1 MMFEVYKKELK
12 ELLRDKKTLMFVVL
26 LPVLIFPIIFAIVA
40 FIGTQAA
47 LDADQKVNTYVIIN
61 GEYAQEFTDKV
72 FYHKSFELYNGSKT
86 FNTIEDLKA
95 GVTAGDIDMGI
106 YLPSNAVKTLD
117 SGEQS
122 KWQVV
127 FNDAK
132 SINYLFDRVKELA
145 QEYSDVLQADKLKSF
160 GIEESA
166 HKAILDPIE
175 VVKVDTADKRE
186 NLGEKI
192 GAYLPYLLIPLVLM
206 GATYPAIDLGA
217 GEKERGTLE
226 TLLLTPITR
235 TELVLGKFITLLTT
249 SIASTTI
256 TIVSMGCWVAVA
268 LTFADLDFIKT
279 AFGTL
284 AVSDLL
290 MIFLLLLP
298 LAAIFSSLALAISIY
313 ARTFKE
319 AQNYM
324 QPLSMVVFFPIIIS
338 IMPNM
343 ELTAKTAFIPV
354 TNVALAIKDIIKGTV
369 DYTFVGLIFLATA
382 LIAGALLAFCV
393 KWFNREDVLFR

>member
-1 MMFEVYKKELK
+1 MFEVFKKELR
-12 ELLRDKKTLMFVVL
+12 ELLRDKKTLIFVVAV
-26 LPVLIFPIIFAIVA
+26 PVAVFPLIFAVVA
-40 FIGTQAA
+40 FISAQAA
-47 LDADQKVNTYVIIN
+47 MDAEQKVNTYAIVN
-61 GEYAQEFTDKV
+61 GDYAPEFTDKV
-72 FYHKSFELYNGSKT
+72 FYHKSFEQYKGTKT
-86 FNTIEDLKA
+86 FNSVAQLKA
-95 GVTAGDIDMGI
+95 AVIAGDIDMGI
-106 YLPSNAVKTLD
+106 YLPSNAQQTLNNAQ
-117 SGEQS
+117 QS

-132 SINYLFDRVKELA
+132 SINFLFQRVKELA
-145 QEYSDVLQADKLKSF
+145 QEYSDALQVQKLLSF
-160 GIEESA
+160 GIDEA
-166 HKAILDPIE
+166 TQKAILEPIE

-192 GAYLPYLLIPLVLM
+192 GGFLPYLLVPLVLM

-235 TELVLGKFITLLTT
+235 TQLVLGKFITLLTT

-256 TIVSMGCWVAVA
+256 TVLSMGVWIA
-268 LTFADLDFIKT
+268 LAITFADLEFIKV
-279 AFGTL
+279 AFSSL

-290 MIFLLLLP
+290 MIFVLLLP
-298 LAAIFSSLALAISIY
+298 LAAIFSALALAISIY

-324 QPLSMVVFFPIIIS
+324 TPLSLGVIFPVIIAL
-338 IMPNM
+338 MPNV
-343 ELTAKTAFIPV
+343 ELTVKTAFIPV
-354 TNVALAIKDIIKGTV
+354 TNVALAIKEIVKGTV
-369 DYTFVGLIFLATA
+369 DYTLIGLIFLATA
-382 LIAGALLAFCV
+382 IIAGILLAFCV

>member
-1 MMFEVYKKELK
+1 MFEVYKKELK
-12 ELLRDKKTLMFVVL
+12 ELLRDKKTLMFVVA
-26 LPVLIFPIIFAIVA
+26 LPVLIFPIIFAVMA
-40 FIGTQAA
+40 FISSQAA
-47 LDADQKVNTYVIIN
+47 LEADQKVNTYVIIN
-61 GEYAQEFTDKV
+61 GEYAPEFTNKV
-72 FYHKSFELYNGSKT
+72 FYHKSFELYKGGKT
-86 FNTIEDLKA
+86 FNTIEELKA

-106 YLPSNAVKTLD
+106 YLPSNAEDTLD

-122 KWQVV
+122 KWEVV

-132 SINYLFDRVKELA
+132 SINFLFDRVKELA
-145 QEYSDVLQADKLKSF
+145 QEYSDVLQAKKLKSF
-160 GIEESA
+160 GIEEST
-166 HKAILDPIE
+166 HKAILTPIE

-192 GAYLPYLLIPLVLM
+192 GGFLPYLLIPLVLM

-256 TIVSMGCWVAVA
+256 TVVSMGCWVAVA
-268 LTFADLDFIKT
+268 LAFADLDFIKT
-279 AFGTL
+279 AFSTL
-284 AVSDLL
+284 AVTDLL
-290 MIFLLLLP
+290 MIFVLLLP

-324 QPLSMVVFFPIIIS
+324 APLSMGVFFPIIIS

>member
-1 MMFEVYKKELK
+1 MFEVYKKELK
-12 ELLRDKKTLMFVVL
+12 ELLVVA
-26 LPVLIFPIIFAIVA
+26 LPVLIFPIIFAVMA
-40 FIGTQAA
+40 FISSQAA
-47 LDADQKVNTYVIIN
+47 LEADQKVNTYVIIN
-61 GEYAQEFTDKV
+61 GEYAPEFTNKV
-72 FYHKSFELYNGSKT
+72 FYHKSFELYKGSKT
-86 FNTIEDLKA
+86 FNTIEELKA

-106 YLPSNAVKTLD
+106 YLPSNAEDTLD

-122 KWQVV
+122 KWEVV

-132 SINYLFDRVKELA
+132 SINFLFERVKELA
-145 QEYSDVLQADKLKSF
+145 QEYSDVLQAKKLKSF
-160 GIEESA
+160 GIEEST
-166 HKAILDPIE
+166 HKAILTPIE

-192 GAYLPYLLIPLVLM
+192 GGFLPYLLIPLVLM

-256 TIVSMGCWVAVA
+256 TVVSMGCWVAVA
-268 LTFADLDFIKT
+268 LAFADLDFIKT
-279 AFGTL
+279 AFSTL
-284 AVSDLL
+284 AVTDLL
-290 MIFLLLLP
+290 MIFVLLLP

-324 QPLSMVVFFPIIIS
+324 APLSMGVFFPIIIS

>member
-1 MMFEVYKKELK
+1 MFEVYKKELK
-12 ELLRDKKTLMFVVL
+12 ELLRDKKTLMFVVA
-26 LPVLIFPIIFAIVA
+26 LPVLIFPIIFAVMA
-40 FIGTQAA
+40 FISSQAA
-47 LDADQKVNTYVIIN
+47 LEADQKVNTYVIIN
-61 GEYAQEFTDKV
+61 GEYAPEFTNKV
-72 FYHKSFELYNGSKT
+72 FYHKSFELYKGSKT
-86 FNTIEDLKA
+86 FNTIEELKA

-106 YLPSNAVKTLD
+106 YLPSNAEDTLD

-122 KWQVV
+122 KWEVV

-132 SINYLFDRVKELA
+132 SINFLFDRVKELA
-145 QEYSDVLQADKLKSF
+145 QEYSDVLQAKKLKIF
-160 GIEESA
+160 GIEEST
-166 HKAILDPIE
+166 HKAILTPIE

-192 GAYLPYLLIPLVLM
+192 GGFLPYLLIPLVLM

-256 TIVSMGCWVAVA
+256 TVVSMGCWVAVA
-268 LTFADLDFIKT
+268 LAFADLDFIKT
-279 AFGTL
+279 AFSTL
-284 AVSDLL
+284 AVTDLL
-290 MIFLLLLP
+290 MIFVLLLP

-324 QPLSMVVFFPIIIS
+324 APLSMGVFFPIIIS

>member
-1 MMFEVYKKELK
+1 MFEVYKKELK
-12 ELLRDKKTLMFVVL
+12 ELLRDKKTLMFVVA
-26 LPVLIFPIIFAIVA
+26 LPVLIFPIIFAVMA
-40 FIGTQAA
+40 FISSQAA
-47 LDADQKVNTYVIIN
+47 LEADQKVNTYVIIN
-61 GEYAQEFTDKV
+61 GEYAPEFTNKV
-72 FYHKSFELYNGSKT
+72 FYHKSFELYKGSKT
-86 FNTIEDLKA
+86 FNTIEELKA

-106 YLPSNAVKTLD
+106 YLPSNAEDTLD

-122 KWQVV
+122 KWEVV

-132 SINYLFDRVKELA
+132 SINFLFDRVKELA
-145 QEYSDVLQADKLKSF
+145 QEYSDVLQAKKLKSF
-160 GIEESA
+160 GIEDST
-166 HKAILDPIE
+166 HKAILTPIE

-192 GAYLPYLLIPLVLM
+192 GGFLPYLLIPLVLM

-256 TIVSMGCWVAVA
+256 TVVSMGCWVAVA
-268 LTFADLDFIKT
+268 LAFADLDFIKT
-279 AFGTL
+279 AFSTL
-284 AVSDLL
+284 AVTDLL
-290 MIFLLLLP
+290 MIFVLLLP

-324 QPLSMVVFFPIIIS
+324 APLSMGVFFPIIIS

>member
-1 MMFEVYKKELK
+1 MFEVYKKELK
-12 ELLRDKKTLMFVVL
+12 ELLRDKKTLMFVVA
-26 LPVLIFPIIFAIVA
+26 LPVLIFPIIFAVMA
-40 FIGTQAA
+40 FISSQAA
-47 LDADQKVNTYVIIN
+47 LEADQKVNTYVIIN

-72 FYHKSFELYNGSKT
+72 FYHKSFELYKGSKT
-86 FNTIEDLKA
+86 FNTIEELKA

-106 YLPSNAVKTLD
+106 YLPSNAEDTLD

-122 KWQVV
+122 KWEVV

-132 SINYLFDRVKELA
+132 SINFLFDRVKELA
-145 QEYSDVLQADKLKSF
+145 QEYSDVLQAEKLKSF
-160 GIEESA
+160 GIEEST
-166 HKAILDPIE
+166 HKAILTPIE

-192 GAYLPYLLIPLVLM
+192 GGFLPYLLIPLVLM

-249 SIASTTI
+249 SIASTAI
-256 TIVSMGCWVAVA
+256 TVVSMGCWVAVA
-268 LTFADLDFIKT
+268 LAFADLDFIKT
-279 AFGTL
+279 AFSTL
-284 AVSDLL
+284 AVTDLL
-290 MIFLLLLP
+290 MIFVLLLP

-324 QPLSMVVFFPIIIS
+324 APLSMGVFFPIIIS

>member
-1 MMFEVYKKELK
+1 MFEVYKKELK
-12 ELLRDKKTLMFVVL
+12 ELLRDKKTLMFVVA
-26 LPVLIFPIIFAIVA
+26 LPVLIFPIIFAVMA
-40 FIGTQAA
+40 FISSQAA
-47 LDADQKVNTYVIIN
+47 LEADQKVNTYVIIN
-61 GEYAQEFTDKV
+61 GDYAPEFTNKV
-72 FYHKSFELYNGSKT
+72 FYHKSFELYKGSKT
-86 FNTIEDLKA
+86 FNTIEELKA

-106 YLPSNAVKTLD
+106 YLPSNAENTLD

-122 KWQVV
+122 KWEVV

-132 SINYLFDRVKELA
+132 SINFLFDRVKELA
-145 QEYSDVLQADKLKSF
+145 QEYSDVLQAKKLKSF
-160 GIEESA
+160 GIEEST
-166 HKAILDPIE
+166 HKAILTPIE

-192 GAYLPYLLIPLVLM
+192 GGFLPYLLIPLVLM

-256 TIVSMGCWVAVA
+256 TVVSMGCWVAVA
-268 LTFADLDFIKT
+268 LAFADLDFIKT
-279 AFGTL
+279 AFSTL
-284 AVSDLL
+284 AVTDLL
-290 MIFLLLLP
+290 MIFVLLLP

-324 QPLSMVVFFPIIIS
+324 APLSMGVFFPIIIS

>member
-1 MMFEVYKKELK
+1 MFEVYKKELK
-12 ELLRDKKTLMFVVL
+12 ELLRDKKTLMFVVA
-26 LPVLIFPIIFAIVA
+26 LPVLIFPIIFAVMA
-40 FIGTQAA
+40 FISSQAA
-47 LDADQKVNTYVIIN
+47 LEADQKVNTYVIIN
-61 GEYAQEFTDKV
+61 GEYAQEFTNKV
-72 FYHKSFELYNGSKT
+72 FYHKSFELYKGSKT
-86 FNTIEDLKA
+86 FSTIEELKA

-106 YLPSNAVKTLD
+106 YLPSNAEDTLD

-122 KWQVV
+122 KWEVV

-132 SINYLFDRVKELA
+132 SINFLFDRVKELA
-145 QEYSDVLQADKLKSF
+145 QEYSDVLQAKKLKSF
-160 GIEESA
+160 GIEEST
-166 HKAILDPIE
+166 HKAILNPIE

-192 GAYLPYLLIPLVLM
+192 GGFLPYLLIPLVLM

-256 TIVSMGCWVAVA
+256 TVVSMGCWVAVA
-268 LTFADLDFIKT
+268 LAFADLDFIKT
-279 AFGTL
+279 AFSTL
-284 AVSDLL
+284 AVTDLL
-290 MIFLLLLP
+290 MIFVLLLP

-324 QPLSMVVFFPIIIS
+324 APLSMGVFFPIIIS

>member
-1 MMFEVYKKELK
+1 MFEVFKKELK
-12 ELLRDKKTLMFVVL
+12 ELLRDKKTLMFVVA
-26 LPVLIFPIIFAIVA
+26 LPVIIFPIIFAVMA
-40 FIGTQAA
+40 FISSQAA

-72 FYHKSFELYNGSKT
+72 FYHKSFELYKGNKT
-86 FNTIEDLKA
+86 FNTIEELKA
-95 GVTAGDIDMGI
+95 GVIAGDIDMGI
-106 YLPSNAVKTLD
+106 YLPSDAKQTLTD
-117 SGEQS
+117 EKQS

-127 FNDAK
+127 FNDSK
-132 SINYLFDRVKELA
+132 SINFLFERVKELA
-145 QEYSDVLQADKLKSF
+145 KEYSDNLQKEQLISF
-160 GIEESA
+160 GIDMSA
-166 HKAILDPIE
+166 HAALLNPVNVI
-175 VVKVDTADKRE
+175 KVDTADKRE
-186 NLGEKI
+186 NLGEKM
-192 GAYLPYLLIPLVLM
+192 GGFLPYLLIPLVLM

-256 TIVSMGCWVAVA
+256 TVLSMGCWVAVA
-268 LTFADLDFIKT
+268 LAFADLDVIKT
-279 AFGTL
+279 AFSSL
-284 AVSDLL
+284 AVTDLL
-290 MIFLLLLP
+290 MIFVLLLP

-324 QPLSMVVFFPIIIS
+324 APLSMGVFFPIIIS
-338 IMPNM
+338 ILPNM

>member
-1 MMFEVYKKELK
+1 MFEVYKKELK
-12 ELLRDKKTLMFVVL
+12 ELLRDKKTLMFVVA
-26 LPVLIFPIIFAIVA
+26 LPVLIFPIIFAVMA
-40 FIGTQAA
+40 FISSQAA
-47 LDADQKVNTYVIIN
+47 LEADQKVNTYVIIN

-72 FYHKSFELYNGSKT
+72 FYHKSFELYKGSKT
-86 FNTIEDLKA
+86 FNTIEELKA

-106 YLPSNAVKTLD
+106 YLPSNAEDTLD

-122 KWQVV
+122 KWEVV

-132 SINYLFDRVKELA
+132 SINFLFDRVKELA
-145 QEYSDVLQADKLKSF
+145 QEYSDVLQAKKLKSF
-160 GIEESA
+160 GIEEST
-166 HKAILDPIE
+166 HKAILTPIE

-192 GAYLPYLLIPLVLM
+192 GGFLPYLLIPLVLM

-256 TIVSMGCWVAVA
+256 TVVSMGCWVAVA
-268 LTFADLDFIKT
+268 LAFADLDFIKT
-279 AFGTL
+279 AFSTL
-284 AVSDLL
+284 AVTDLL
-290 MIFLLLLP
+290 MIFVLLLP

-324 QPLSMVVFFPIIIS
+324 APLSMGVFFPIIIS

>member
-1 MMFEVYKKELK
+1 MFEVFKKELK
-12 ELLRDKKTLMFVVL
+12 ELLRDKKTLMFVVA
-26 LPVLIFPIIFAIVA
+26 LPVLIFPIIFAVMA
-40 FIGTQAA
+40 FISSQAA
-47 LDADQKVNTYVIIN
+47 LEADQKVNTYVIIN
-61 GEYAQEFTDKV
+61 GEYAPEFTNKV
-72 FYHKSFELYNGSKT
+72 FYHKSFELYKGSKT
-86 FNTIEDLKA
+86 FNTIEELKA

-106 YLPSNAVKTLD
+106 YLPSNAEDTLD

-122 KWQVV
+122 KWEVV

-132 SINYLFDRVKELA
+132 SINFLFDRVKELA
-145 QEYSDVLQADKLKSF
+145 QEYSDVLQAEKLKSF
-160 GIEESA
+160 GVKEST
-166 HKAILDPIE
+166 HKAILNPIE

-192 GAYLPYLLIPLVLM
+192 GGFLPYLLIPLVLM

-256 TIVSMGCWVAVA
+256 TVVSMGCWVAVA
-268 LTFADLDFIKT
+268 LAFADLDFIKT
-279 AFGTL
+279 AFSTL
-284 AVSDLL
+284 AVTDLL
-290 MIFLLLLP
+290 MIFVLLLP

-324 QPLSMVVFFPIIIS
+324 APLSMGVFFPIIIS

>member
-1 MMFEVYKKELK
+1 MFEVYKKELK
-12 ELLRDKKTLMFVVL
+12 ELLRDKKTLMFVVA
-26 LPVLIFPIIFAIVA
+26 LPVLIFPIIFAVMA
-40 FIGTQAA
+40 FISSQAA
-47 LDADQKVNTYVIIN
+47 LEADQKVNTYVIIN
-61 GEYAQEFTDKV
+61 GEYAPEFTNKV
-72 FYHKSFELYNGSKT
+72 FYHKSFELYKGSKT
-86 FNTIEDLKA
+86 FNTIEELKA

-106 YLPSNAVKTLD
+106 YLPSNAVDTLE

-122 KWQVV
+122 KWEVV

-132 SINYLFDRVKELA
+132 SINFLFDRVKELA
-145 QEYSDVLQADKLKSF
+145 QEYSDVLQAKKLKSF
-160 GIEESA
+160 GIEEST
-166 HKAILDPIE
+166 HKAILTPIE

-192 GAYLPYLLIPLVLM
+192 GGLLPYLLIPLVLM

-256 TIVSMGCWVAVA
+256 TVVSMGCWVAVA
-268 LTFADLDFIKT
+268 LAFADLDFIKT
-279 AFGTL
+279 AFSTL
-284 AVSDLL
+284 AVTDLL
-290 MIFLLLLP
+290 MIFVLLLP

-324 QPLSMVVFFPIIIS
+324 APLSMGVFFPIIIS

>member
-1 MMFEVYKKELK
+1 MFEVYKKELK
-12 ELLRDKKTLMFVVL
+12 ELLRDKKTLMFVVA
-26 LPVLIFPIIFAIVA
+26 LPVLIFPIIFAVMA
-40 FIGTQAA
+40 FISSQAA
-47 LDADQKVNTYVIIN
+47 LEADQKVNTYVIIN
-61 GEYAQEFTDKV
+61 GDYAPEFTDKV
-72 FYHKSFELYNGSKT
+72 FYHKSFELYKGSKT
-86 FNTIEDLKA
+86 FNTIEELKA

-106 YLPSNAVKTLD
+106 YLPSNAEDTLD

-122 KWQVV
+122 KWEVV

-132 SINYLFDRVKELA
+132 SINFLFDRVKELA
-145 QEYSDVLQADKLKSF
+145 QEYSDVLQAKKLKSF
-160 GIEESA
+160 GIEDST
-166 HKAILDPIE
+166 HKAILTPIE

-192 GAYLPYLLIPLVLM
+192 GGFLPYLLIPLVLM

-256 TIVSMGCWVAVA
+256 TVVSMGCWVAVA
-268 LTFADLDFIKT
+268 LAFADLDFIKT
-279 AFGTL
+279 AFSTL
-284 AVSDLL
+284 AVTDLL
-290 MIFLLLLP
+290 MIFVLLLP

-324 QPLSMVVFFPIIIS
+324 APLSMGVFFPIIIS

>member
-1 MMFEVYKKELK
+1 MFEVYKKELK

-369 DYTFVGLIFLATA
+369 DYTFVGLIFLATV

>member
-1 MMFEVYKKELK
+1 MFEVYKKELK
-12 ELLRDKKTLMFVVL
+12 ELLRDKKTLMFVVA
-26 LPVLIFPIIFAIVA
+26 LPVLIFPIIFAVMA
-40 FIGTQAA
+40 FISSQAA
-47 LDADQKVNTYVIIN
+47 LEADQKVNTYVIIN
-61 GEYAQEFTDKV
+61 GEYAPEFTNKV
-72 FYHKSFELYNGSKT
+72 FYHKSFELYKGSKT
-86 FNTIEDLKA
+86 FNTIEELKA

-106 YLPSNAVKTLD
+106 YLPSNAEDTLN

-122 KWQVV
+122 KWEVV

-132 SINYLFDRVKELA
+132 SINFLFDRVKELA
-145 QEYSDVLQADKLKSF
+145 QEYSDVLQAKKLKSF
-160 GIEESA
+160 GIEEST
-166 HKAILDPIE
+166 HKAILTPIE

-192 GAYLPYLLIPLVLM
+192 GGFLPYLLIPLVLM

-256 TIVSMGCWVAVA
+256 TVVSMGCWVAVA
-268 LTFADLDFIKT
+268 LAFADLDFIKT
-279 AFGTL
+279 AFSTL
-284 AVSDLL
+284 AVTDLL
-290 MIFLLLLP
+290 MIFVLLLP

-324 QPLSMVVFFPIIIS
+324 APLSMGVFFPIIIS

>member
-1 MMFEVYKKELK
+1 MFEVYKKELK

-26 LPVLIFPIIFAIVA
+26 LPVLIFPVIFAIVA

-72 FYHKSFELYNGSKT
+72 FYHKSFELYKGSKT
-86 FNTIEDLKA
+86 FNTIEELKA

-132 SINYLFDRVKELA
+132 SINFLFDRVKELA
-145 QEYSDVLQADKLKSF
+145 QEYSDVLQAEKLKSF
-160 GIEESA
+160 GIEEYA
-166 HKAILDPIE
+166 HKSILNPIE

-256 TIVSMGCWVAVA
+256 TVVSMGCWVAVA
-268 LTFADLDFIKT
+268 LAFADLDFIKT
-279 AFGTL
+279 AFSTL
-284 AVSDLL
+284 AVTDLL
-290 MIFLLLLP
+290 MIFVLLLP

-324 QPLSMVVFFPIIIS
+324 APLSMGVFFPIIIS

-369 DYTFVGLIFLATA
+369 DYTFVGLIFLATV

>member
-1 MMFEVYKKELK
+1 MFEVYKKELK

-268 LTFADLDFIKT
+268 LAFADLDFIKT

-354 TNVALAIKDIIKGTV
+354 TNVALAIKEIVKGTV

-382 LIAGALLAFCV
+382 LIAGALLGLCV

>member
-1 MMFEVYKKELK
+1 MFEVFKKELR
-12 ELLRDKKTLMFVVL
+12 ELLRDKKTLIFVVAV
-26 LPVLIFPIIFAIVA
+26 PVAVFPLIFAVVA
-40 FIGTQAA
+40 FISAQAA
-47 LDADQKVNTYVIIN
+47 MDAEQKVNTYAIVN
-61 GEYAQEFTDKV
+61 GDYAPEFTDKV
-72 FYHKSFELYNGSKT
+72 FYHKSFEQYKGAKT
-86 FNTIEDLKA
+86 FNSVAQLKA
-95 GVTAGDIDMGI
+95 AVIAGDIDMGI
-106 YLPSNAVKTLD
+106 YLPSNAQQTLNNAQ
-117 SGEQS
+117 QS

-132 SINYLFDRVKELA
+132 SINFLFQRVKELA
-145 QEYSDVLQADKLKSF
+145 QEYSDALQVQKLLSF
-160 GIEESA
+160 GIDEA
-166 HKAILDPIE
+166 TQKAILEPIE

-192 GAYLPYLLIPLVLM
+192 GGFLPYLLVPLVLM

-235 TELVLGKFITLLTT
+235 TQLVLGKFITLLTT

-256 TIVSMGCWVAVA
+256 TVLSMGVWIA
-268 LTFADLDFIKT
+268 LAITFADLEFIKV
-279 AFGTL
+279 AFSSL

-290 MIFLLLLP
+290 MIFVLLLP
-298 LAAIFSSLALAISIY
+298 LAAIFSALALAISIY

-324 QPLSMVVFFPIIIS
+324 TPLSLGVIFPVIIAL
-338 IMPNM
+338 MPNV
-343 ELTAKTAFIPV
+343 ELTVKTAFIPV
-354 TNVALAIKDIIKGTV
+354 TNVALAIKEIVKGTV
-369 DYTFVGLIFLATA
+369 DYTLIGLIFLATA
-382 LIAGALLAFCV
+382 IIAGILLAFCV

>member
-1 MMFEVYKKELK
+1 MFEVYKKELK
-12 ELLRDKKTLMFVVL
+12 ELLRDKKTLMFVVA
-26 LPVLIFPIIFAIVA
+26 LPVLIFPIIFAVMA
-40 FIGTQAA
+40 FISSQAA
-47 LDADQKVNTYVIIN
+47 LEADQKVNTYVIIN
-61 GEYAQEFTDKV
+61 GEYAPEFTNKV
-72 FYHKSFELYNGSKT
+72 FYHKSFELYKGSKT
-86 FNTIEDLKA
+86 FSTIEELKA

-106 YLPSNAVKTLD
+106 YLPSNAEDTLD

-122 KWQVV
+122 KWEVV

-132 SINYLFDRVKELA
+132 SINFLFDRVKELA
-145 QEYSDVLQADKLKSF
+145 QEYSDVLQAKKLKSF
-160 GIEESA
+160 GIEEST
-166 HKAILDPIE
+166 HKAILNPIE

-192 GAYLPYLLIPLVLM
+192 GGFLPYLLIPLVLM

-256 TIVSMGCWVAVA
+256 TVVSMGCWVAVA
-268 LTFADLDFIKT
+268 LAFADLDFIKT
-279 AFGTL
+279 AFSTL
-284 AVSDLL
+284 AVTDLL
-290 MIFLLLLP
+290 MIFVLLLP

-324 QPLSMVVFFPIIIS
+324 APLSMGVFFPIIIS

>member
-1 MMFEVYKKELK
+1 
-12 ELLRDKKTLMFVVL
+12 
-26 LPVLIFPIIFAIVA
+26 VLIFVVALPVAVFPLLFAVIA
-40 FIGTQAA
+40 FISSQAA
-47 LDADQKVNTYVIIN
+47 MDAEQKVNTYAIIN

-72 FYHKSFELYNGSKT
+72 FYHKSFELYKGAKT
-86 FNTIEDLKA
+86 FNNIDELKA
-95 GVTAGDIDMGI
+95 GVIAGDIDMGI
-106 YLPSNAVKTLD
+106 YLPSNAQLTLD
-117 SGEQS
+117 NAEQS

-127 FNDAK
+127 FNDSK
-132 SINYLFDRVKELA
+132 SINFLFERVKELA
-145 QEYSDVLQADKLKSF
+145 KEYSDVLQAQKLNSF
-160 GIEESA
+160 GIDVSA
-166 HKAILDPIE
+166 QKAILNPID

-192 GAYLPYLLIPLVLM
+192 GGFLPYLLVPLVLM

-235 TELVLGKFITLLTT
+235 TELVLGKFVTLLAT

-256 TIVSMGCWVAVA
+256 TVLSMGVWISLAIA
-268 LTFADLDFIKT
+268 FADLDFIKA
-279 AFGTL
+279 AFSTL
-284 AVSDLL
+284 GVTDLL
-290 MIFLLLLP
+290 MIFVLLLP
-298 LAAIFSSLALAISIY
+298 LAAIFSALALAISIY

-324 QPLSMVVFFPIIIS
+324 TPLSMGVIFPVIIAL
-338 IMPNM
+338 MPNM
-343 ELTAKTAFIPV
+343 ELTVKTAFIPV
-354 TNVALAIKDIIKGTV
+354 TNVALAIKEIVKGTV
-369 DYTFVGLIFLATA
+369 DYTMVGLIFLATV

>member
-1 MMFEVYKKELK
+1 MFEVYKKELK

-26 LPVLIFPIIFAIVA
+26 LPVLIFPIIFAVMA

-47 LDADQKVNTYVIIN
+47 LEADQKVNTYVIIN
-61 GEYAQEFTDKV
+61 GEYAPEFTNKV
-72 FYHKSFELYNGSKT
+72 FYHKSFELYKGSKT
-86 FNTIEDLKA
+86 FNTIEELKA

-106 YLPSNAVKTLD
+106 YLPSNAVDTLD

-122 KWQVV
+122 KWEVV

-132 SINYLFDRVKELA
+132 SINFLFDRVKELA
-145 QEYSDVLQADKLKSF
+145 QEYSDVLQAEKLKSF
-160 GIEESA
+160 GIEESS
-166 HKAILDPIE
+166 HKAILNPIE

-249 SIASTTI
+249 SIASTAI
-256 TIVSMGCWVAVA
+256 TVVSMGCWVAVA
-268 LTFADLDFIKT
+268 LAFADLDFIKT
-279 AFGTL
+279 AFSTL
-284 AVSDLL
+284 AVTDLL
-290 MIFLLLLP
+290 MIFVLLLP

-319 AQNYM
+319 AQNYLA
-324 QPLSMVVFFPIIIS
+324 PLNMGVFFPIIIS

>member
-1 MMFEVYKKELK
+1 MFEVYKKELK

-160 GIEESA
+160 GIAESA
-166 HKAILDPIE
+166 YKAILGPIE

>member
-1 MMFEVYKKELK
+1 MFEVFKKELK
-12 ELLRDKKTLMFVVL
+12 ELLRDKKTLLFVVA
-26 LPVLIFPIIFAIVA
+26 LPVAVFPLLFAVMA
-40 FIGTQAA
+40 FISSQAA
-47 LDADQKVNTYVIIN
+47 LDAEQEVHTYAIIN
-61 GEYAQEFTDKV
+61 GEYAPEFTENV
-72 FYHKSFELYNGSKT
+72 FYHKSFELYKGSRT
-86 FNTIEDLKA
+86 FNNIEELKA
-95 GVTAGDIDMGI
+95 GVIDGEIDMGI
-106 YLPSNAVKTLD
+106 YLPANAKQSLD
-117 SGEQS
+117 QFEQS

-132 SINYLFDRVKELA
+132 SINFLFQRVKELA
-145 QEYSDVLQADKLKSF
+145 KEYSDVLQSEKLESF
-160 GIEESA
+160 GIDKKA
-166 HKAILDPIE
+166 HTALLTPIE

-186 NLGEKI
+186 NLGEKL
-192 GAYLPYLLIPLVLM
+192 GGFLPYLLIPLVLM

-256 TIVSMGCWVAVA
+256 TVLSMGGWIAVA
-268 LTFADLDFIKT
+268 LAFADLEVIKT
-279 AFGTL
+279 AFSSL

-290 MIFLLLLP
+290 MIFVLLLP
-298 LAAIFSSLALAISIY
+298 IAAIFSALALAISIY

-324 QPLSMVVFFPIIIS
+324 APLSMGVFFPIIVS

-354 TNVALAIKDIIKGTV
+354 TNVALAIKEIVKGTV
-369 DYTFVGLIFLATA
+369 DYTLVGLIFLATA

>member
-1 MMFEVYKKELK
+1 MFEVYKKELK
-12 ELLRDKKTLMFVVL
+12 ELLRDKKTLMFVVA
-26 LPVLIFPIIFAIVA
+26 LPVLIFPIIFAVMA
-40 FIGTQAA
+40 FISSQAA
-47 LDADQKVNTYVIIN
+47 LEADQKVNTYVIIN
-61 GEYAQEFTDKV
+61 GEYAPEFTNKV
-72 FYHKSFELYNGSKT
+72 FYHKSFELYKGSKT
-86 FNTIEDLKA
+86 FNTIEELKA

-106 YLPSNAVKTLD
+106 YLPSNAEDTLD

-122 KWQVV
+122 KWEVV

-132 SINYLFDRVKELA
+132 SINFLFDRVKELA
-145 QEYSDVLQADKLKSF
+145 QEYSDVLQAKKLKSF
-160 GIEESA
+160 GVKEST
-166 HKAILDPIE
+166 HKAILTPIE

-192 GAYLPYLLIPLVLM
+192 GGFLPYLLIPLVLM

-256 TIVSMGCWVAVA
+256 TVVSMGCWVAVA
-268 LTFADLDFIKT
+268 LAFADLDFIKT
-279 AFGTL
+279 AFSTL
-284 AVSDLL
+284 AVTDLL
-290 MIFLLLLP
+290 MIFVLLLP

-324 QPLSMVVFFPIIIS
+324 APLSMGVFFPIIIS

>member
-1 MMFEVYKKELK
+1 MFEVYKKELK

-26 LPVLIFPIIFAIVA
+26 LPVLIFPVIFAIVA

-72 FYHKSFELYNGSKT
+72 FYHKSFELYKGSKT
-86 FNTIEDLKA
+86 FNTIEELKA

-132 SINYLFDRVKELA
+132 SINFLFDRVKELV
-145 QEYSDVLQADKLKSF
+145 QEYSDVLQAEKLKSF

-166 HKAILDPIE
+166 HKSILNPIE

-256 TIVSMGCWVAVA
+256 TVVSMGCWVAVA
-268 LTFADLDFIKT
+268 LAFADLDFIKT
-279 AFGTL
+279 AFSTL
-284 AVSDLL
+284 AVTDLL
-290 MIFLLLLP
+290 MIFVLLLP

-324 QPLSMVVFFPIIIS
+324 APLSMGVFFPIIIS

-369 DYTFVGLIFLATA
+369 DYTFVGLIFLATV